1 MDDREITELFVLRSE
16 TAIAELDNKYGA
28 VSTRVASNIT
38 GNREDAKECVNDA
51 YLGVWNTVP
60 PAKPNP
66 LVAYLLRIVR
76 NISVNRLIHNSRQ
89 KRNLPFYECA
99 EELEY
104 CIKGREDTES
114 IVGKNELVHMIE
126 QFLDTLSS
134 ENRFLFVRRYWYT
147 DSYKDISDL
156 TGLNE
161 KVIRAR
167 LFRIRDKLKKH
178 LIKGGVDL

>member
-1 MDDREITELFVLRSE
+1 MFVKTVRCSILLCIRSE

-28 VSTRVASNIT
+28 VSTRVACNIT

-76 NISVNRLIHNSRQ
+76 NIAVNRFIHNSRQ

-114 IVGKNELVHMIE
+114 IGLRYLPKPRLKPILFPPFCVGGTRNTPGIPSFRRLEKRKKNSV
-126 QFLDTLSS
+126 
-134 ENRFLFVRRYWYT
+134 
-147 DSYKDISDL
+147 
-156 TGLNE
+156 
-161 KVIRAR
+161 
-167 LFRIRDKLKKH
+167 
-178 LIKGGVDL
+178 